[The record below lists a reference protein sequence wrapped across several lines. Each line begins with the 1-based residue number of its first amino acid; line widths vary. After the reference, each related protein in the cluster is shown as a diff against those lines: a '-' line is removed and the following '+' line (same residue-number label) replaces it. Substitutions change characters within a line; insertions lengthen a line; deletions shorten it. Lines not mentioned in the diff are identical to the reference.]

1 MWKYLDGNVRDTQG
15 NVTHPRYPDEW
26 YRAIAKD
33 GGDRLK
39 ARTLTDEP
47 KRPE

>member
-1 MWKYLDGNVRDTQG
+1 MDGNVRDTQG
-15 NVTHPRYPDEW
+15 GVTHPKYREEG

-39 ARTLTDEP
+39 ARKLAEEP

>member
-1 MWKYLDGNVRDTQG
+1 MDGNVRDTQG
-15 NVTHPRYPDEW
+15 NVTHPRYREEW

-39 ARTLTDEP
+39 ARKLAEEP